1 MINGSS
7 GYGNGASCAV
17 TGGTLARDVTQPW
30 LAAACARTVGR
41 I

>member
-17 TGGTLARDVTQPW
+17 TDGTLARDPRVPW
-30 LAAACARTVGR
+30 LVSACAGTAGR

>member
-1 MINGSS
+1 MWNGSS

-17 TGGTLARDVTQPW
+17 TDGTLARDVTQPW
-30 LAAACARTVGR
+30 LVSACAGTAGR